1 MPRTREDTYQDA
13 LQRARGD
20 LRRLDPFRAAYLAGC
35 SYTAQPQGRFDLTFF
50 GSEYAIAF
58 PDAQVRTASASEP
71 DVSTQILL
79 LHYLIHA
86 DGTPPA
92 DHWISFRELPDGRIY
107 DAAFQGRS
115 PVRVARV
122 LGHDLDGFV
131 SACRALKG
139 EAIRF
144 GDAAYRFQIL
154 PRVAM
159 AVILH
164 LGDDEFPATGNVV
177 FDGAAGHYLPTEDY
191 AVLGG
196 MLASKIVSVAT
207 QRVSVATQ
215 RVSAA
220 TQRRD
225 PVGQRSNPAQQAGGE
240 G

>member
-1 MPRTREDTYQDA
+1 MPRTREDTYIDA
-13 LQRARGD
+13 LQRARGE

-35 SYTAQPQGRFDLTFF
+35 SYMDLPHGHFALTFL
-50 GSEYAIAF
+50 GNDYTITF
-58 PDAQVRTASASEP
+58 PDGKTCTDTGAEP

-115 PVRVARV
+115 PVRVAQV
-122 LGHDLDGFV
+122 FGHDLAGFV
-131 SACRALKG
+131 SACRALNG
-139 EAIRF
+139 EAIHF

-164 LGDDEFPATGNVV
+164 LGDDEFPPAGNVV

-191 AVLGG
+191 AVIGG
-196 MLASKIVSVAT
+196 MLASQIIRART
-207 QRVSVATQ
+207 APPR
-215 RVSAA
+215 
-220 TQRRD
+220 
-225 PVGQRSNPAQQAGGE
+225 
-240 G
+240 

>member
-13 LQRARGD
+13 LLQARAD

-35 SYTAQPQGRFDLTFF
+35 LYAAQPRGQFALDFF
-50 GSEYAIAF
+50 GSEHTVAF
-58 PDAQVRTASASEP
+58 PDGKVHSDAGVEP
-71 DVSTQILL
+71 DASTQILL

-115 PVRVARV
+115 PVRIAHAF
-122 LGHDLDGFV
+122 GHDLNAFA
-131 SACRALKG
+131 SACRALQG
-139 EAIRF
+139 EAIHF
-144 GDAAYRFQIL
+144 GDAAYRFQLL
-154 PRVAM
+154 PRVAL

-164 LGDDEFPATGNVV
+164 LGDDEFPPAGNVV

-196 MLASKIVSVAT
+196 MLASRIVH
-207 QRVSVATQ
+207 
-215 RVSAA
+215 AA
-220 TQRRD
+220 PPGLKPRSD
-225 PVGQRSNPAQQAGGE
+225 PSR
-240 G
+240 